1 MTSPSGDDGA
11 GVTRVPV
18 DPDLVSPPPTPV
30 GRDSTAGVAVMAH
43 LRRQTG
49 ALLAADAGFDDDA
62 PDAVHAARVAARRL
76 RSGLRV
82 YGDLRRD
89 DVGAR
94 LRPELSW
101 YAGAL
106 SPVRDLEVFAASLAA
121 TPEEDLHGY
130 GETLLPWVRHRL
142 VLARAAALD
151 DARSPRAAALRGAL
165 VALARTPAFTAEAAR
180 KAPKVLR
187 PRVLRADHRASRL
200 LEQLTPDDGS
210 DAWHS
215 GRIAAKRARYAAEV
229 GAPVLGRP
237 CDEIARLWARLTEPL
252 GDAQDAVV
260 QRALVLDRVD
270 DVTVPLSAGEAFVC
284 GVYVASTHDR
294 EVACHRRAREA
305 WSASRGEHKILRKAM
320 GR

>member
-1 MTSPSGDDGA
+1 MTTPSGDDTAGA
-11 GVTRVPV
+11 TRVPA

-49 ALLAADAGFDDDA
+49 ALLAADSGLDVDA

-82 YGDLRRD
+82 YGDLLRD
-89 DVGAR
+89 DVAAR

-130 GETLLPWVRHRL
+130 GDALLPWVRHRL
-142 VLARAAALD
+142 VLARSAAVTE
-151 DARSPRAAALRGAL
+151 ARSPRAAALRAAL
-165 VALARTPAFTAEAAR
+165 VSVARTPAFTPEAAH

-187 PRVLRADHRASRL
+187 PRVLHADHRATRL

-237 CDEIARLWARLTEPL
+237 CASIATMWATLTEPL

-270 DVTVPLSAGEAFVC
+270 DMPVPLSAGEAFVC

-305 WSASRGEHKILRKAM
+305 WSASRSEHKRLRSAM